1 VSGEAGYRL
10 NDDGKFDI
18 QLAQG
23 KVEERRLA
31 EIFVGADIELIEV
44 KGESFIWERS
54 GKICIE
60 FERNGKPSGIAVTKA
75 GLWAHALIRA
85 SDREVM
91 GWTLFKVD
99 RLKEL
104 CREAY
109 RQGRVLH
116 CVGDGGRSSVVLLR
130 LADLWPMMLGKRG

>member
-1 VSGEAGYRL
+1 VSGDPGYRL
-10 NDDGKFDI
+10 NNDEKYDI

-23 KVEERRLA
+23 VLEERRLA
-31 EIFVGADIELIEV
+31 DIFVGARLELVEV
-44 KGESFIWERS
+44 KAESFIWERT

-60 FERNGKPSGIAVTKA
+60 FSRNGQPSGIAATKA
-75 GLWAHALIRA
+75 EFWVHVLIRA

-91 GWTLFKVD
+91 GWMMFKTD

-109 RQGRVLH
+109 RQRRVLH

>member
-1 VSGEAGYRL
+1 MSEGYKL
-10 NDDGKFDI
+10 NDDDKFDI

-23 KVEERRLA
+23 KIEERKLA
-31 EIFVGADIELIEV
+31 EIFVGAHIERVEV
-44 KGESFIWERS
+44 KAESFIWERS

-60 FERNGKPSGIAVTKA
+60 FSRNGKPSGIAATKA
-75 GLWAHALIRA
+75 EFWAHVLIRA

-91 GWTLFKVD
+91 GWVMFKVD

-104 CREAY
+104 CRQAF
-109 RQGRVLH
+109 RDKRVLH
-116 CVGDGGRSSVVLLR
+116 CVGDGGSSSVVLLR